1 MAHATLTMRG
11 TAPLLMH
18 NTRLADPLDPIV
30 REMKPIMAKRS
41 RKTDEDREALARLE
55 YVGGLYFDPDVGPFV
70 PGENV
75 RQCLRGAA
83 KRSRRGDKV
92 QAGVLVPE
100 RVNPLGYTGPRD
112 LDELWKDANFR
123 TVDSVVVERKRIM
136 RTRPMFRDWALS
148 VEIEFDPEIIDRT
161 ELEEF
166 ARLAGS
172 IVGIGDWR
180 PVYGRFAVEFE

>member
-41 RKTDEDREALARLE
+41 RKTDEDREALAKLE
-55 YVGGLYFDPDVGPFV
+55 YIGGLYFDPDVGPYL

-83 KRSRRGDKV
+83 KRSRRGEKV
-92 QAGVLVPE
+92 QVGVLIPE
-100 RVNPLGYTGPRD
+100 IVNPLAYTGPR
-112 LDELWKDANFR
+112 EIEALWKDENFR

-136 RTRPMFRDWALS
+136 RTRPRFPEWALQ
-148 VEIEFDPEIIDRT
+148 VEIEFDPEVIDRT

-166 ARLAGS
+166 AHLAGS
-172 IVGIGDWR
+172 LVGIGDWR
-180 PVYGRFAVEFE
+180 PVYGRFTAELT